1 MEQKPDVTR
10 WAFGAGLGAIALSI
24 LIVGLSRPA
33 SMATSDRI
41 NAPAA
46 SPAALPAQSTFTEG
60 VVVTC
65 GPGEQAQ
72 VRQLAMNGTMVPQV
86 QCLPAVVPGMVTA
99 PGMVAAPG
107 AWPTATAVP
116 AALTT
121 DMVSMPQ
128 PAPQVRRQ
136 VVYRDAPR
144 ERRVSSGRSWQKS
157 AIIIGS
163 SAGIAA
169 GVGGAVGGKKG
180 ALIGAALGGGGAAIW
195 DQATRRQ

>member
-10 WAFGAGLGAIALSI
+10 LAFGAGLGAIALAI
-24 LIVGLSRPA
+24 LIAGLSRPA
-33 SMATSDRI
+33 SMATSDRV
-41 NAPAA
+41 NAPA
-46 SPAALPAQSTFTEG
+46 SPVAALPAQSTYTEG

-72 VRQLAMNGTMVPQV
+72 VRQLALNNGTVVPQV
-86 QCLPAVVPGMVTA
+86 QCLPVMMPGM
-99 PGMVAAPG
+99 AAPMAAAG
-107 AWPTATAVP
+107 AWPAAVAVP

-121 DMVSMPQ
+121 DMVSVPR
-128 PAPQVRRQ
+128 PAPRVTRE

-144 ERRVSSGRSWQKS
+144 TERRSTGRSWQKS